1 SACGGGG
8 GGDTSAAPTN
18 NNPPAITSSK
28 SSVSS
33 QASSAVNAAFSSAP
47 TTPSNKPSMPTS
59 LQATAIYSSQV
70 SLAWAKPS
78 STNPIT
84 SYRLTRNGVVIGTTE
99 GAVESFTDTGLN
111 PENQYTYRVQG
122 GDAQGNWSSLSMGLS
137 VRTAPPGNDPE
148 VVPEPPAS
156 SSTSSSRSTSSRSS
170 SSNSSAPSTSIP
182 GGSAPNTDA
191 GPDVTAPS
199 RPGGLSAVS
208 VKNTSIDLVW
218 TAAT

>member
-1 SACGGGG
+1 MKLAVAYRRLFTSFSLISAAFVLSACGGGGGG

-59 LQATAIYSSQV
+59 LHATAIYSSQV

-99 GAVESFTDTGLN
+99 EAVESFTDTGLN
-111 PENQYTYRVQG
+111 PE
-122 GDAQGNWSSLSMGLS
+122 
-137 VRTAPPGNDPE
+137 
-148 VVPEPPAS
+148 
-156 SSTSSSRSTSSRSS
+156 
-170 SSNSSAPSTSIP
+170 
-182 GGSAPNTDA
+182 
-191 GPDVTAPS
+191 
-199 RPGGLSAVS
+199 
-208 VKNTSIDLVW
+208 
-218 TAAT
+218 